1 MFVALRRFTIPLTI
15 VLQYYILKTKT
26 SARAMFA
33 IFLIVFGS
41 LIAVLQDFQF
51 NLLGYFL
58 CLVNDIGDSCEAI
71 FTKKQ
76 LNLKN
81 QRDDL
86 NRYKQLKIDSLKTK
100 DNENHNSNLLIVKK
114 YDKNQNL
121 EEYYK
126 KEEDV
131 HSEIRSLDEVGIG
144 KVAIIYYCA
153 LLNILPLALVVYLT
167 GDLNGAIKFEFWSD
181 TQFTLMFI
189 SCSLFSLVFLL
200 TWITCT
206 DFNSPLLSQI
216 VSVMRSILTTY
227 IGQLF

>member
-76 LNLKN
+76 LNLRN